1 MTPEQQAELRA
12 QVRAD
17 EACATPYAE
26 RDIHELARILSA
38 GRVRQSAREIG
49 NGTII
54 ETLGIEA
61 GNKLL
66 DHIANDNNLR
76 HVRPLL
82 YQGRLIVGAPLVQA
96 ALQSYVALPDVL
108 SQEGADKM
116 CALGREPD
124 PLGPLDVAEALYNP
138 DGTEKA

>member
-12 QVRAD
+12 LARANED
-17 EACATPYAE
+17 CADPLAR
-26 RDIHELARILSA
+26 RDLEELARILSI
-38 GRVRQSAREIG
+38 GRTRQSAREIG

-54 ETLGIEA
+54 ETLGIA
-61 GNKLL
+61 SGNRLL
-66 DHIANDNNLR
+66 DHIATDDDLR

-82 YQGRLIVGAPLVQA
+82 EQGRLIVGAPLVQA

-108 SQEGADKM
+108 SQAEADKM

-124 PLGPLDVAEALYNP
+124 PLTPLMVAEALYNP
-138 DGTEKA
+138 DGSER